1 MNEYRVRAWG
11 EELRRVHLRLREA
24 MELATEQVEGPEQP
38 KGRQP
43 DTAFPDAP
51 HRDLLVYCW
60 GFCAAL
66 TGHHSSEDSA
76 LFPRILEDHP
86 ELAPVIANLERD
98 HTMIAHLVAD
108 FERALR
114 AGAPRDEQ
122 LRHLAGIEAVM
133 ETHFRYEERQLV
145 AVLNAT
151 TGLGDDATAVLGP
164 IA

>member
-1 MNEYRVRAWG
+1 MNELHVRAWG

-24 MELATEQVEGPEQP
+24 IELAIEEIGGTEQAEAPP
-38 KGRQP
+38 S
-43 DTAFPDAP
+43 DTPQ
-51 HRDLLVYCW
+51 RDLLLYCW
-60 GFCAAL
+60 GFCVAL
-66 TGHHSSEDSA
+66 TGHHSSEDAA

-86 ELAPVIANLERD
+86 ELAPVVANLERD
-98 HTMIAHLVAD
+98 HTMIAHLIGE
-108 FERALR
+108 FERGLR

-151 TGLGDDATAVLGP
+151 TDLGDDPTAVLGP